1 MQGGVGTGGEI
12 PPVTRLGFFKIHAVA
27 NIT

>member
-12 PPVTRLGFFKIHAVA
+12 PPVTRLYAITRSLVA
-27 NIT
+27 HR